1 MSKRKYLV
9 TVVETYKHTY
19 LVNANSKREAQDVF
33 KRTNISEV
41 QMRFADQKQGYA
53 QGINQALAYIGYSHP
68 DMKMLWDVI

>member
-1 MSKRKYLV
+1 M
-9 TVVETYKHTY
+9 TEVEKQKCYK
-19 LVNANSKREAQDVF
+19 VMWEGIREGREAQNIF

-53 QGINQALAYIGYSHP
+53 QGINQVLAYIGYSHP